1 MANDLQIEKLDRAF
15 DHIDANHSGE
25 IERDDLLGL
34 GSRVLL
40 GFGESPT
47 STKGKQLI
55 DRFDEL
61 WSEIVEHADSD
72 ESGSISPAEFRTA
85 MITAYIDGQKF
96 DKTFRPA
103 AVAIAA
109 LCDTNSDGA
118 ITLAEFQVLQ
128 SAFGTGDGDAIAA
141 FERLDSDAN
150 GSLSVDELVQ
160 AAYEYYTGGD
170 PKLAGNHLF
179 GPL

>member
-40 GFGESPT
+40 GFGEALT
-47 STKGKQLI
+47 SVKGRQLI

-61 WSEIVEHADSD
+61 WAEIAAHADTD
-72 ESGSISPAEFRTA
+72 VSGAISPSEFRTA
-85 MITAYIDGQKF
+85 MITAYIDGQQF

-109 LCDTNSDGA
+109 LCDTDDDGV
-118 ITLAEFQVLQ
+118 IGLQEFQILQ
-128 SAFGTGDGDAIAA
+128 AAFGTADGDAVMA
-141 FERLDSDAN
+141 FERLDTDAN
-150 GSLSVDELVQ
+150 GALSVDELVQ
-160 AAYEYYTGGD
+160 AAHDFYTGGD
-170 PKLAGNHLF
+170 PQLPGNSLF